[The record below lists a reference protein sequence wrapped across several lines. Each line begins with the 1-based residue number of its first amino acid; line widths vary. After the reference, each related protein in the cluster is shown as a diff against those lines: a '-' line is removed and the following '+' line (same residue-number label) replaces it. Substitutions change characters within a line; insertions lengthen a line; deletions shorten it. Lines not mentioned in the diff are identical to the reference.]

1 MNRLRVSWSCLCAVF
16 CLAPLLLVACDPAT
30 STPRPDPGCVPI
42 YSISFGGGSG
52 EFLFEPAPGSFHSC
66 SELEVFLNDPNMKLA
81 VPGLVVNYPD
91 VAPEQFRVIYDPGE
105 SMFDADTG
113 FRVEDALVQC
123 PHLTFP
129 SDVGW

>member
-1 MNRLRVSWSCLCAVF
+1 MKRLPVSRLFLGAAF
-16 CLAPLLLVACDPAT
+16 CLAPLLLVACDPA
-30 STPRPDPGCVPI
+30 PG
-42 YSISFGGGSG
+42 
-52 EFLFEPAPGSFHSC
+52 ELHLC
-66 SELEVFLNDPNMKLA
+66 SELETFLNDPNMKLA
-81 VPGLVVNYPD
+81 VPLLVVNYPG